1 MMIVPYARNDLI
13 AGLENRAESGIA
25 IRWSI
30 PQ

>member
-1 MMIVPYARNDLI
+1 MMIIACARYDLI

-25 IRWSI
+25 VQWSM